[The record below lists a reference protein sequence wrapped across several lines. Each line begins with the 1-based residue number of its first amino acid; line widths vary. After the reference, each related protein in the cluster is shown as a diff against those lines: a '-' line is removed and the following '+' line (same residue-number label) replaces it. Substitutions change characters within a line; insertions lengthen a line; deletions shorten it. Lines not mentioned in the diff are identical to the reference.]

1 MRKVAIIEC
10 DKRDKILPTAS
21 VFKYTENG
29 ELFVKT
35 FEVKEWSG
43 QFLRYNYAKADFSDI
58 NEPGAYM
65 VRYGDSE
72 SSVFR
77 IDEDVF
83 DRGVWQPVIEYFLPV
98 QMCHMR
104 VADK

>member
-35 FEVKEWSG
+35 VEVKEWSG
-43 QFLRYNYAKADFSDI
+43 QFLRYF
-58 NEPGAYM
+58 
-65 VRYGDSE
+65 
-72 SSVFR
+72 VFC
-77 IDEDVF
+77 
-83 DRGVWQPVIEYFLPV
+83 FLYEKQGFLKHV
-98 QMCHMR
+98 
-104 VADK
+104 